1 MKARGSSKSV
11 DAMLLLSVQ
20 EEAMKRA
27 RAIALVGIGALI
39 TLGVPR
45 GGISDLS
52 ALGKSGGGPGPE
64 GSLRLEREAG
74 LAEPLRRPAEDARG
88 TEVRRL
94 ELERK
99 TREAQRDTRRERE
112 EQRIRS
118 SGTRDDLERYQRTER
133 SKETISDLG
142 YDLDRRMIAGRLP
155 ADPSAQEQVRALDF
169 QRDIERSLDKVEFE
183 RRQRRPERE
192 LWIGGEPRSRQTVL
206 PAR

>member
-1 MKARGSSKSV
+1 
-11 DAMLLLSVQ
+11 
-20 EEAMKRA
+20 MKRA

-52 ALGKSGGGPGPE
+52 ALGKSGGGPDPE

-74 LAEPLRRPAEDARG
+74 LAEPLRQPAEDARVR
-88 TEVRRL
+88 EIRRL

-99 TREAQRDTRRERE
+99 TREAQRDARRERE

-118 SGTRDDLERYQRTER
+118 SGTRGDLEMYQRAEH

-142 YDLDRRMIAGRLP
+142 YDLDRKLIESRLP
-155 ADPSAQEQVRALDF
+155 ADPSTEQRTQALDL

-183 RRQRRPERE
+183 RRQRRLERE
-192 LWIGGEPRSRQTVL
+192 LRIRGEPRSRHTVL
-206 PAR
+206 PGR